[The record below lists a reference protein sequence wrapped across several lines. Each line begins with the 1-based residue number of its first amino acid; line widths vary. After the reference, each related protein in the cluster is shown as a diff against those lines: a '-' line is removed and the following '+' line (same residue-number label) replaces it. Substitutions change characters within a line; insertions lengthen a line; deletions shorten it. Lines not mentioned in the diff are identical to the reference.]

1 MKILITGITG
11 LFGSYLAK
19 EFFEVGEIHGLKRPE
34 SKTDQLG
41 QLAEKIIWH
50 DGDINDYQSLEE
62 AFEGMDLIIHAAGLV
77 SFDNKDKDSL
87 LKVNHEG
94 TTNVVNVMLS
104 QDIKKII
111 HVSSVAAIGR
121 DPEHKVID
129 EDHKWVDSPWN
140 TPYSISKYFAE
151 LEVWRGVQEGLE
163 AIVLNP
169 SILLAKMEERS
180 NSTGLYEYVKKERSY
195 YPIGDINY
203 IDVRDAARISLE
215 LFQKGLWDERFI
227 LNNESLSY
235 QLFFKEMAEVMNKKA
250 PNVPIKNSMIPLASL
265 LSKISGFLG
274 KKTIINKQTSQLAQQ
289 QIKFDNTKIK
299 AKLDF
304 QFYELKD
311 TFKWAL
317 NEK

>member
-19 EFFEVGEIHGLKRPE
+19 EFFGEGEIHGLKRPE

-62 AFEGMDLIIHAAGLV
+62 AFEGMDLIIHSAGLV
-77 SFDNKDKDSL
+77 SFDNKDKEKL

-104 QDIKKII
+104 QGIKKII

-121 DPEHKVID
+121 NPEQKVID
-129 EDHKWVDSPWN
+129 ENHKWIDSPWN

-169 SILLAKMEERS
+169 SILLAKIKERS
-180 NSTGLYEYVKKERSY
+180 SSTGLYDYINKQNSF
-195 YPIGDINY
+195 YPLGDINY
-203 IDVRDAARISLE
+203 IDVRDAAKISLQ
-215 LFQKGLWDERFI
+215 LFQKGHWGERFI
-227 LNNESLSY
+227 LNNESLAY
-235 QLFFKEMAEVMNKKA
+235 QRFFMEMAEVMNKKA
-250 PNVPIKNSMIPLASL
+250 PNIPIKDAMIPVASL
-265 LSKISGFLG
+265 LSKISGLFG
-274 KKTIINKQTSQLAQQ
+274 KKSIINRQTGQLAQQ
-289 QIKFDNTKIK
+289 QITFDNTKIK
-299 AKLDF
+299 STLDF
-304 QFYELKD
+304 QFSELKD